1 MAKDLTA
8 RNESIAGVVA
18 GFTCKLTEHPFD
30 TVKVQAQTL
39 SFKEGRHISPL
50 KMMRDTIT
58 KEGWRAL
65 YRGLPSPLISSMGEN
80 MILFGAYGFGVRML
94 HGDKDN
100 VPLYKQFLSG
110 GFSGGV
116 VSFLMTPTELIKCR
130 MQTTNENVRHYRNSW
145 QCLVETVKT
154 EGVKGL
160 FRGQVSTMFREIP
173 GNAAWFAG
181 YELGIYLLTPT
192 GKTKKHI
199 HPVGL
204 AAAGALGGMCYWFFP
219 FPFDVVKSKI
229 QTCTHGLPAGMPTSV
244 GNVMRHVYRTEGVA
258 GLYRGLGLTL
268 LRAAPTNA
276 VLFLSYELTFR
287 LLSGHDIL
295 GGGG

>member
-1 MAKDLTA
+1 MAEDSTA
-8 RNESIAGVVA
+8 RNESIAGIVA

-30 TVKVQAQTL
+30 TVKVQAQTQ
-39 SFKEGRHISPL
+39 SFNSGKLISPL
-50 KMMRDTIT
+50 TILKDTVR
-58 KEGWRAL
+58 KDGWLAL
-65 YRGLPSPLISSMGEN
+65 YRGLPSPLLSSMGEN
-80 MILFGAYGFGVRML
+80 MILFGAYGFGVRMI

-100 VPLYKQFLSG
+100 VPLWKQFLSG
-110 GFSGGV
+110 GFSGGC

-130 MQTTNENVRHYRNSW
+130 MQTTNENVRHYRNTW
-145 QCLVETVKT
+145 ECIVVTIKN
-154 EGVKGL
+154 EGVRGL

-181 YELGIYLLTPT
+181 YELGIYLLTPQ
-192 GKTKKHI
+192 GKTKQHI

-204 AAAGALGGMCYWFFP
+204 AAAGALGGMCYWSFP

-229 QTCTHGLPAGMPTSV
+229 QTGTHGLPDGVRPTV
-244 GNVMRHVYRTEGVA
+244 ANVLRHVYRTEGVV
-258 GLYRGLGLTL
+258 GLYRGLALTL

-287 LLSGHDIL
+287 LLAGQRIL
-295 GGGG
+295 GGS